1 MQLTGIIDAQDFRNR
16 ILAAREALRAHRAGD
31 ASTATVHR
39 DGGETSAPSQ
49 EQLRLLRGISERL
62 DEIAVVL
69 KERR

>member
-31 ASTATVHR
+31 ASMAAARR
-39 DGGETSAPSQ
+39 DASDADALPQ
-49 EQLRLLRGISERL
+49 EQLRLLRAMSERL
-62 DEIAVVL
+62 DEIAAVL